1 MRWVLAPRVRVV
13 LVAVGLLLA
22 LDGGRSLWAQGM
34 IWDHASNWDEEDVR
48 ALVAY
53 LRAIPPIRPAD
64 PASEPPRARRLPDL
78 HVLGCQQHRPGVP
91 IARARRVAPLAER
104 DHATTGPR
112 RRTQRLAERAPRA
125 RRSADDSDRNPYFRS
140 SGLLRCTLV
149 THGARSA
156 RYGGLDGPAS
166 SGRADRW

>member
-53 LRAIPPIRPAD
+53 LRAIPPIRRPIP
-64 PASEPPRARRLPDL
+64 PASPPAPDDCPTYTFW
-78 HVLGCQQHRPGVP
+78 V
-91 IARARRVAPLAER
+91 
-104 DHATTGPR
+104 
-112 RRTQRLAERAPRA
+112 
-125 RRSADDSDRNPYFRS
+125 
-140 SGLLRCTLV
+140 
-149 THGARSA
+149 
-156 RYGGLDGPAS
+156 AS
-166 SGRADRW
+166 STARGCR